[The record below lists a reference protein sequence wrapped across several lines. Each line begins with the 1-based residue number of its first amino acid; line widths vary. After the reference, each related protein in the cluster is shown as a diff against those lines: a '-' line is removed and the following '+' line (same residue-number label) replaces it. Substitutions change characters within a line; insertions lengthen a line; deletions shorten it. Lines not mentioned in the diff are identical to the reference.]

1 MLTLSYTEKVPSDG
15 YDAKQRRLL
24 RKGNAIDEVPVPACL
39 AANFDFRKLNDG
51 EHVIP
56 CWYGKSAVHNARNQQ
71 QVAACTAN
79 SFLTLYPYLL

>member
-1 MLTLSYTEKVPSDG
+1 MLTLWYTEKVPSDG

-56 CWYGKSAVHNARNQQ
+56 C
-71 QVAACTAN
+71 
-79 SFLTLYPYLL
+79 